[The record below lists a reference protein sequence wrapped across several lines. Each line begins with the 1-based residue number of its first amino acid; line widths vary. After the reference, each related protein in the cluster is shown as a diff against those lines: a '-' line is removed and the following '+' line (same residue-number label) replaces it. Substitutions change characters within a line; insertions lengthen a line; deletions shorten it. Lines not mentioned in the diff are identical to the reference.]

1 MKQVEVW
8 REVTKLCSR
17 NSRWEIVDW
26 YYFPKGIYYISNFG
40 RFKRKGV
47 IVSSKADLFGTK
59 TLSLKGHRFKLHEI
73 VLQVFKPDGNVSG
86 CSPDHINRKDRE
98 NNSLSNL
105 RWATRSEQYSNR
117 ENRAYKTKLVKCSE
131 TGVIYNSC
139 QDAEDELG
147 FTRNTVS
154 RVARGERKS
163 IHGYHFVYANMG
175 LF

>member
-1 MKQVEVW
+1 MKQVEEW
-8 REVTKLCSR
+8 KEVTKLCSR
-17 NSRWEIVDW
+17 NSSWEIVNW
-26 YYFPKGIYYISNFG
+26 YYFPKGLYHVSSLG
-40 RFKRKGV
+40 RFKRKDV

-86 CSPDHINRKDRE
+86 CTPDHINRKDRE

-117 ENRAYKTKLVKCSE
+117 ENKAYKTKLVKCSE
-131 TGVIYNSC
+131 TGIVYNSC
-139 QDAEDELG
+139 QEAEDELG
-147 FTRNTVS
+147 LTRNTVS

-163 IHGYHFVYANMG
+163 IHGYHFVYANIG

>member
-1 MKQVEVW
+1 MKQVEEW
-8 REVTKLCSR
+8 KEVTKLCSR
-17 NSRWEIVDW
+17 NSSWEIVNW
-26 YYFPKGIYYISNFG
+26 YYFPKGLYHVSSLG

-86 CSPDHINRKDRE
+86 CTPDHINRKDRE

-117 ENRAYKTKLVKCSE
+117 ENKAYKTKLVKCSE
-131 TGVIYNSC
+131 TGIVYNSC
-139 QDAEDELG
+139 QEAEDELG
-147 FTRNTVS
+147 LTRNTVS

-163 IHGYHFVYANMG
+163 IHGYHFVYANIG

>member
-1 MKQVEVW
+1 MKQVEEW
-8 REVTKLCSR
+8 KEVTKLCSR
-17 NSRWEIVDW
+17 NSSWEIVNW
-26 YYFPKGIYYISNFG
+26 YYFPKGLYHVSSLG

-59 TLSLKGHRFKLHEI
+59 TLSLKGHRLKLHEI

-105 RWATRSEQYSNR
+105 RWATRSEQFSNR

-131 TGVIYNSC
+131 TGVVYNSC

-147 FTRNTVS
+147 LTRNTVS